1 MTFFLFRL
9 FLFNFCFY
17 VCLFVCLAL
26 FERLFGFWFY
36 CQALEEGLTPQQI
49 CDKYFKFHKEVYEW
63 FKIKFDYFGRTTTP
77 EQTE

>member
-1 MTFFLFRL
+1 M
-9 FLFNFCFY
+9 Y
-17 VCLFVCLAL
+17 VCLFVWLSLKGCLGCWL
-26 FERLFGFWFY
+26 IYEFWFY

-49 CDKYFKFHKEVYEW
+49 CDKYFKLHKEVYEW